1 MLPPT
6 HQDSY
11 VQYVSERLPAGEEVV
26 RVRATD
32 PDQNALLHYTVGEPV
47 LARDKTGV
55 ALNPSSPYNY
65 LGAFR
70 YGGVEGREGSYCC
83 GS

>member
-1 MLPPT
+1 M
-6 HQDSY
+6 
-11 VQYVSERLPAGEEVV
+11 QYVSERLPAGEEVMK
-26 RVRATD
+26 VRATD
-32 PDQNALLHYTVGEPV
+32 PDQDALLHYSIDEPV

-70 YGGVEGREGSYCC
+70 
-83 GS
+83 